1 MTKHQDT
8 LNTIRGELCASF
20 IEREQVIT
28 GSLAAL
34 LAEEHVLLLGPPGT
48 AKSMLARAI
57 AERFTGANFFQL
69 LVTRTTTPEEVF
81 GPLKLS
87 ALENDIY
94 ERKVDGY
101 LPAAHTVFLDEL
113 FKGSSAILNTLLTAI
128 NEREF
133 DNNGRHRIPL
143 KLAFGASNELPEDK
157 ELSAFYDRWL
167 VRFHVGA
174 LKSRQSRE
182 RLLSLNGLAPGTT
195 MTMGDLEAA
204 IAECGKVTVSDK
216 FKMRLLDAWDEL
228 EKASHFTSDRRWRK
242 CLRYLRGLAYLDGRD
257 AVSATDIMGLA
268 DCLWEKPE
276 DEPSIRAILMQ
287 AASPITHK
295 VQEIVDAAV
304 GKADS
309 LPKLS
314 SGSKQEVWRRGEEAQ
329 KVLKEA
335 MADIEELKSRAIV
348 DDEAMRGYDTARA
361 WLEGLRKKKRD
372 GGNVPKKTFDDAEA
386 DYEKQKAEVAKD
398 DEGRDLIR
406 ALEQLQR
413 CRERVETALVES
425 VMSK

>member
-1 MTKHQDT
+1 MTKNQDK
-8 LNTIRGELCASF
+8 LNAIRGELCASF
-20 IEREQVIT
+20 IERESVIT

-57 AERFTGANFFQL
+57 GERFTGGNFFQL
-69 LVTRTTTPEEVF
+69 LITRTTTPEEVF

-87 ALENDIY
+87 ALEQDIY

-101 LPAAHTVFLDEL
+101 LPSAQVVFLDEL
-113 FKGSSAILNTLLTAI
+113 FKGSSAILNTLLTAV

-157 ELSAFYDRWL
+157 ELNAFYDRWL
-167 VRFHVGA
+167 VRFYVGA

-182 RLLSLNGLAPGTT
+182 RLLGLNGIAPGTT
-195 MTMGDLEAA
+195 MTMKQLEAA
-204 IAECGKVTVSDK
+204 IADCAKVTVSDK
-216 FKMRLLDAWDEL
+216 LKMRLLDAWEEL

-257 AVSATDIMGLA
+257 KVGAQDIMGLA
-268 DCLWEKPE
+268 DCLWERPE
-276 DEPSIRAILMQ
+276 DEPSVRAILMQ

-295 VQEIVDAAV
+295 VQEIVDAAIS
-304 GKADS
+304 KAKNM
-309 LPKLS
+309 PKLS
-314 SGSKQEVWRRGEEAQ
+314 SGSKQEVWRRGEESQ

-335 MADIEELKSRAIV
+335 VVDLQELKSRVLV
-348 DDEAMRGYDTARA
+348 DDSAMREYETASA
-361 WLEGLRKKKRD
+361 YLGGLNKAKSDGKDVTDSALRKA
-372 GGNVPKKTFDDAEA
+372 VS
-386 DYEKQKAEVAKD
+386 DYEKAKAKISE
-398 DEGRDLIR
+398 DEEGASLI
-406 ALEQLQR
+406 LGIEKLQE
-413 CRERVETALVES
+413 CREKIEAALVQS
-425 VMSK
+425 VMQ

>member
-8 LNTIRGELCASF
+8 LNAIRGELCASF

-57 AERFTGANFFQL
+57 AERFTGGNFFQL

-87 ALENDIY
+87 ALEQDIY

-101 LPAAHTVFLDEL
+101 LPTAQVVFLDEL
-113 FKGSSAILNTLLTAI
+113 FKGSSAILNTLLTAV

-133 DNNGRHRIPL
+133 DNNGRHAIPL

-167 VRFHVGA
+167 VRYYVGA

-182 RLLSLNGLAPGTT
+182 RLLGLNGMALGTT
-195 MTMGDLEAA
+195 MAMGDLEAA
-204 IAECGKVTVSDK
+204 IGECARVTVSSK
-216 FKMRLLDAWDEL
+216 LKVRLLDAWEEL
-228 EKASHFTSDRRWRK
+228 VTAGHSPSDRRWRK

-257 AVSATDIMGLA
+257 KVNAQDIVGLA
-268 DCLWEKPE
+268 DCLWERPE
-276 DEPSIRAILMQ
+276 DEPSVRAILMQ

-304 GKADS
+304 GKAEG

-335 MADIEELKSRAIV
+335 VTDLEELRARAI
-348 DDEAMRGYDTARA
+348 DDETEDINRG
-361 WLEGLRKKKRD
+361 LERL
-372 GGNVPKKTFDDAEA
+372 AA
-386 DYEKQKAEVAKD
+386 
-398 DEGRDLIR
+398 
-406 ALEQLQR
+406 
-413 CRERVETALVES
+413 CREQVEAALVQS
-425 VMSK
+425 VMQ